1 MPAWMIDPGKIP
13 RGLGIESIGA
23 AELALARAR
32 IARRKVVLMGARHFF
47 YAIKYVLRERF

>member
-13 RGLGIESIGA
+13 RGLGIESI
-23 AELALARAR
+23 
-32 IARRKVVLMGARHFF
+32 ARRKAVLMGASHFF

>member
-13 RGLGIESIGA
+13 RGLGIESIA
-23 AELALARAR
+23 RELSLARAR
-32 IARRKVVLMGARHFF
+32 IARRKAVLMGASHFF